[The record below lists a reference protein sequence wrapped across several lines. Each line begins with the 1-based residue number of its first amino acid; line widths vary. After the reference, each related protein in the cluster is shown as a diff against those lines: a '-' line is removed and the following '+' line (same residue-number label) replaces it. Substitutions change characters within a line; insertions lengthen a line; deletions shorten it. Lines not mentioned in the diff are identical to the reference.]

1 MNTFEIFNISLKDI
15 LENYKNTKKIEDSEV
30 SEYKVDLKKEI
41 KVQNLAILL
50 DVSGS
55 TNDPFIRRN
64 QTVLAKEIEVSKKVA
79 AEHISNGNKNIFL
92 FTFQSDAKFVGQIV
106 ISESGFVMFPPN
118 IVSGGG
124 TFTDIGLQKI
134 ISSINEGKKIQKVI
148 LITDG
153 QTNSSEQQLLT
164 EYNILKD
171 KKIQLHI
178 IAVCNLS
185 LDFSKLTAQEES
197 KLPGLDVVNFLSTS
211 AEIYTPQYDTQPYVM
226 ATKESDSATHWSLL
240 GVKFSK
246 KIPFPEL
253 FTDICKIVE
262 QNHIKI
268 TAEDTSMLFIEL
280 GMYLALF
287 YVVFPEDLIKNN
299 IQNITCDISL
309 LGELLEFIRYGF
321 ELKRQDKPLIKVN
334 IQRQITSWKD
344 RQNSYE
350 DATKLLSLKGSAL
363 NQECISFGNGVVCFR
378 DAPDELNLQGN
389 FSTDSEGNIYFAFS
403 EGSSEQATRQA
414 LRSYFGTLGIRNYQ
428 QSPSVIFCVSSNILL
443 FLLTDHTL
451 FWESFSIRNLRSLAR
466 IQAKMLR
473 MCDKGKY
480 GNSFLEDWEKGVIP
494 TLHYTEKKTHLDLWD
509 DYDINPLNIP
519 QPLWWATMMAILGD
533 TYFNANSSI
542 FAVNFADLQIDMNP
556 YALLKYLRETY
567 SNKVS
572 GAIKISSFNRKK
584 SVITMDYFE
593 PTDIV
598 YGVRSHKNFNT
609 GTECNSE
616 THYSKSERE
625 MLSNACMW
633 CHRSLIDA
641 DFFLVQNPSPDQ
653 LRNDNPPKYLTTPPP
668 DYFTKV
674 TIKQEQRGNR
684 SGVGRGRIPHNSI
697 SSSLTPTQIVSPSVP
712 ENCHLILLQ
721 GTVGA
726 GKTTFAL
733 ELYQVLKD
741 KKYWVC
747 IEGTDKYCKNGTP
760 IGGAL
765 KTITNNLRKVP
776 RKNAV
781 VIIDTCGEHN
791 QGGDVKNIFK
801 VDFTGFTVHR
811 ITPNFEPSKIKG
823 YLSWSLFNVMNRTEA
838 NSQTLWYLN
847 PVTLSA
853 EKCRDIHTGKARQLF
868 PNDFVYVTK
877 KQSVSKDAIIVDV
890 ISNAKEY
897 EQYLK
902 NTPEMS
908 ISAQVKKLVDTIPP
922 PI

>member
-1 MNTFEIFNISLKDI
+1 MTDSNNPFNVFNISLKDI
-15 LENYKNTKKIEDSEV
+15 LENYKNTKKINEV
-30 SEYKVDLKKEI
+30 EISDESKKEI
-41 KVQNLAILL
+41 KVQNLANSNVAILL

-55 TNDPFIRRN
+55 TNDPFTRL
-64 QTVLAKEIEVSKKVA
+64 QTVLAKEIEVAKKVA
-79 AEHISNGNKNIFL
+79 ADHATASGNAFL
-92 FTFQSDAKFVGQIV
+92 FTFQSDAKFVGQIKFT
-106 ISESGFVMFPPN
+106 ESGFVMFPPN

-124 TFTDIGLQKI
+124 TFTHIGLQKI
-134 ISSINEGKKIQKVI
+134 IQNASVGVNFQKVI

-153 QTNSSEQQLLT
+153 QTNSEESELITQ
-164 EYNILKD
+164 YNILKD

-178 IAVCNLS
+178 IAVCNKS

-226 ATKESDSATHWSLL
+226 ATKESDSATHWNLL

-253 FTDICKIVE
+253 FTDI
-262 QNHIKI
+262 IKI
-268 TAEDTSMLFIEL
+268 TEHHNINITENTQVLFIEL

-299 IQNITCDISL
+299 LSNVGHNTD
-309 LGELLEFIRYGF
+309 LLEFIRYGF

-378 DAPDELNLQGN
+378 DAPDELNLKGN
-389 FSTDSEGNIYFAFS
+389 FSTDSEENIYFAFS
-403 EGSSEQATRQA
+403 ESSSEQATRQA

-428 QSPSVIFCVSSNILL
+428 QSPSVILCVSSTILL
-443 FLLTDHTL
+443 FLLVNHTL
-451 FWESFSIRNLRSLAR
+451 TLEDSYIRKLRSLAR

-480 GNSFLEDWEKGVIP
+480 GNSFLEDWEKGIIP

-533 TYFNANSSI
+533 TYFNANTSI
-542 FAVNFADLQIDMNP
+542 FAVNFDDLQIEMNS
-556 YALLKYLRETY
+556 ASLIKYLRETY

-572 GAIKISSFNRKK
+572 GTIKMSSFNRKK

-625 MLSNACMW
+625 MLSNTCMW
-633 CHRSLIDA
+633 CHRSLIDS
-641 DFFLVQNPSPDQ
+641 DFFLVQNPTPDQ
-653 LRNDNPPKYLTTPPP
+653 LRNDNPPKYLTTPPS

-684 SGVGRGRIPHNSI
+684 SGVGRGRIPHNPI

-741 KKYWVC
+741 KKYWIC

-760 IGGAL
+760 IGSAL

-791 QGGDVKNIFK
+791 TDIKNIFK

>member
-1 MNTFEIFNISLKDI
+1 MLSLKDI
-15 LENYKNTKKIEDSEV
+15 LENYKKSKIFNEVDVELSEP
-30 SEYKVDLKKEI
+30 KKEI
-41 KVQNLAILL
+41 QIQNVAILL

-55 TNDPFIRRN
+55 TNDFFN
-64 QTVLAKEIEVSKKVA
+64 QSQRVLAKEIEIAKKVA
-79 AEHISNGNKNIFL
+79 SDHSALGGNIFL
-92 FTFQSDAKFVGQIV
+92 FSFQSDAKFVGQIKV
-106 ISESGFVMFPPN
+106 TESGFVMFPPN
-118 IVSGGG
+118 IESGGG
-124 TFTDIGLQKI
+124 TFTHIGLQKI
-134 ISSINEGKKIQKVI
+134 IQNLQNGTKFQKVI

-153 QTNSSEQQLLT
+153 QTNSVEQQLV
-164 EYNILKD
+164 EQYNILKD

-178 IAVCNLS
+178 IAVCKLS
-185 LDFSKLTAQEES
+185 LNFSKLSAQEES

-211 AEIYTPQYDTQPYVM
+211 AEIYTPQYENQPYVM

-253 FTDICKIVE
+253 FTDI
-262 QNHIKI
+262 IKI
-268 TAEDTSMLFIEL
+268 AEHHNINITENTQVLFIEL

-299 IQNITCDISL
+299 LNGVGCNTD
-309 LGELLEFIRYGF
+309 LLEFIRYGF

-378 DAPDELNLQGN
+378 DAPDELTLRGT
-389 FSTDSEGNIYFAFS
+389 FSIDQQENIYFAFS
-403 EGSSEQATRQA
+403 EGQSEQATRQA
-414 LRSYFGTLGIRNYQ
+414 LRSYFGTLAGVGVRNYQ
-428 QSPSVIFCVSSNILL
+428 QSPSVVFCVSSNILL
-443 FLLTDHTL
+443 FLLVNPTL
-451 FWESFSIRNLRSLAR
+451 TLEDFYIRKLRSLAR

-480 GNSFLEDWEKGVIP
+480 GNSFLEDWEKGIIP

-533 TYFNANSSI
+533 TYFNANTSI
-542 FAVNFADLQIDMNP
+542 FAVNFTDLQIDMNSC
-556 YALLKYLRETY
+556 ALLKYLRDTY
-567 SNKVS
+567 SSKVS
-572 GAIKISSFNRKK
+572 GAIKMSSFNRKK

-598 YGVRSHKNFNT
+598 YGVRSHQNFNT
-609 GTECNSE
+609 GTMCNSE

-625 MLSNACMW
+625 MLRNACMW
-633 CHRSLIDA
+633 CHRSLIDV
-641 DFFLVQNPSPDQ
+641 DFFLVQNPSSDQ
-653 LRNDNPPKYLTTPPP
+653 LKNDNPPKYLTTPPP
-668 DYFTKV
+668 DYFTKA
-674 TIKQEQRGNR
+674 TQTTDTSSNRRDNNRG
-684 SGVGRGRIPHNSI
+684 GGRGRNPRNNI
-697 SSSLTPTQIVSPSVP
+697 STSLSPTPVSPPVVP

-733 ELYQVLKD
+733 DLYQVLKD

-760 IGGAL
+760 MSGAL

-791 QGGDVKNIFK
+791 HDITSIFK

-811 ITPNFEPSKIKG
+811 ITPNFEPSKIRG

-838 NSQTLWYLN
+838 NSQTLWCLN

-877 KQSVSKDAIIVDV
+877 KQSVTKDDIIRDV
-890 ISNAKEY
+890 ESLAKEY

-902 NTPEMS
+902 NTPEIS
-908 ISAQVKKLVDTIPP
+908 ISEQVKKLVDTIPP